1 MTDKQYAAH
10 RLRKGRWSNAGQIYM
25 VTTVTKGRRPVFADF
40 VTARMLIQTMR
51 RDELIGSHSTL
62 CYVVMPDHLHWLL
75 QLQDESLSRL
85 VGRIKSLSAKRLGR
99 PLWQRG
105 FYDHALRQEEDIQ
118 DLARYIVAN
127 PLRAGLVS
135 RIGDYPHW
143 DAVWL

>member
-1 MTDKQYAAH
+1 MNKLPSSH
-10 RLRKGRWSNAGQIYM
+10 RLRRGRVSEPGRAYL
-25 VTTVTKGRRPVFADF
+25 VTTVTRAREPVFENLWS
-40 VTARMLIQTMR
+40 ART
-51 RDELIGSHSTL
+51 LIGVLMEADRVRMSRTL
-62 CYVVMPDHLHWLL
+62 AFVVMPDHLHWLL

-105 FYDHALRQEEDIQ
+105 FYDQALRQEEDIQ

-135 RIGDYPHW
+135 CIGDYPHW